1 MSVLNITPHQK
12 NILGSLIA
20 SGLSNQQIIY
30 QFYMIRQNMYRF
42 QPYQQIGGG
51 TQKSSE
57 FPSSD
62 SQGPPNG
69 PLLMSYGSQGS
80 QKASESLQGS
90 HRWSS
95 PGAHVAESQVPP
107 TGHQGFHGRANYWGS
122 GGALRPES
130 SGPRYSGATGSQ
142 VPPGPSNGPTGA
154 AGSQRYYGYPF
165 PFGSYPYTALGVAAG
180 GQGCP
185 GPQST
190 GLNPAGSSGFQ
201 GSQNMTS
208 GSPGFQKVSGP
219 PNAPTQTP
227 GSFGYKWSYG
237 SQNMSSGSQVLIR
250 QQTLEFTPP
259 GFQKFSGSP
268 NAPIGTH
275 GSQFPP
281 GSTLGPQ
288 SSSEFPEPFGS
299 SNGAAES
306 QQSQRHYGFPFLY
319 ASYPFMAYAPAG
331 SQGYSGPQS
340 YWTPPTSSGSHGPT
354 RPQRKAPKT
363 TVVVYKR
370 RLYDNRYDPREL
382 AKLMDIDSATLRQQI
397 KEWTQE
403 RGITQKKIAEDLG
416 VCSSTISKYL
426 GNKGCVSAILEQSI
440 LVWFLQY
447 RDAWN
452 RVKHARGQMLRIP
465 YNRPTPLAICAANP

>member
-42 QPYQQIGGG
+42 QPYQQIGGD

-62 SQGPPNG
+62 SQGPSNE
-69 PLLMSYGSQGS
+69 PLHMSYGSQGS
-80 QKASESLQGS
+80 QRSSESPQGS
-90 HRWSS
+90 QRWAS

-107 TGHQGFHGRANYWGS
+107 TGHQGFHDRANYWGS
-122 GGALRPES
+122 GGALRAGT
-130 SGPRYSGATGSQ
+130 SGPQYTGATGSQ
-142 VPPGPSNGPTGA
+142 GPLGPSNGPTGA
-154 AGSQRYYGYPF
+154 VGSQRYYGYPF
-165 PFGSYPYTALGVAAG
+165 PFGSYPYMAYGVAAG

-201 GSQNMTS
+201 GSQNMSS
-208 GSPGFQKVSGP
+208 GSPGLQNFSGP
-219 PNAPTQTP
+219 PDAPTQTP
-227 GSFGYKWSYG
+227 GSFGSKWSYG
-237 SQNMSSGSQVLIR
+237 SQNMSSGSQN
-250 QQTLEFTPP
+250 
-259 GFQKFSGSP
+259 FSGSP
-268 NAPIGTH
+268 YAPIGT
-275 GSQFPP
+275 QFPP
-281 GSTLGPQ
+281 GSTSGPQ
-288 SSSEFPEPFGS
+288 SSSEFPEPSGS

-306 QQSQRHYGFPFLY
+306 QQSQRYYGFPFLY
-319 ASYPFMAYAPAG
+319 ASYPFMVYAPVG
-331 SQGYSGPQS
+331 SQGYFGPQS
-340 YWTPPTSSGSHGPT
+340 YGTPPTSSGSHGPT

-403 RGITQKKIAEDLG
+403 RGITQKKIADDLG
-416 VCSSTISKYL
+416 VCSSTISRYL
-426 GNKGCVSAILEQSI
+426 GNKGYVSAILEQSI